1 MKRQLLTTRLS
12 QRSDSRS
19 SGTIVDDDATLPD
32 DVTIPDSPSLVG
44 SPPTSRRRI
53 QSTPPSYASVKTLK
67 WSPGDPIPIGGFE
80 PPRRNEIEQMMM
92 SLEDYNVGGGFGSG
106 LKTKSQKQNARK
118 TLRQKLKCLKPF

>member
-19 SGTIVDDDATLPD
+19 SGTIVDDATLAD

-53 QSTPPSYASVKTLK
+53 QNTPPSYVSVETLK

-80 PPRRNEIEQMMM
+80 PHSFHSSI
-92 SLEDYNVGGGFGSG
+92 
-106 LKTKSQKQNARK
+106 TRK
-118 TLRQKLKCLKPF
+118 LQEHPTLTAGIPKRISFLIRL

>member
-19 SGTIVDDDATLPD
+19 SGTIVDDATLAD

-53 QSTPPSYASVKTLK
+53 QNTPPSYASVKTLK

-80 PPRRNEIEQMMM
+80 PPRRSEIEQMMM
-92 SLEDYNVGGGFGSG
+92 GLEDYNVGGGFGCG
-106 LKTKSQKQNARK
+106 LKTKSQKQSARK
-118 TLRQKLKCLKPF
+118 TLRQKLKCLKTF

>member
-19 SGTIVDDDATLPD
+19 SGTIVDDATLAD
-32 DVTIPDSPSLVG
+32 DVTIPDSASLVN

-80 PPRRNEIEQMMM
+80 PPRRSEIEQMMM
-92 SLEDYNVGGGFGSG
+92 GLEDYNVGGGFEVD
-106 LKTKSQKQNARK
+106 
-118 TLRQKLKCLKPF
+118 

>member
-32 DVTIPDSPSLVG
+32 DVTIPDSASLVN
-44 SPPTSRRRI
+44 SPPTFRRRI

-67 WSPGDPIPIGGFE
+67 WSLW
-80 PPRRNEIEQMMM
+80 Q
-92 SLEDYNVGGGFGSG
+92 
-106 LKTKSQKQNARK
+106 
-118 TLRQKLKCLKPF
+118 

>member
-1 MKRQLLTTRLS
+1 MKRQLFTTRLS

-19 SGTIVDDDATLPD
+19 SGTIVDDATLAD
-32 DVTIPDSPSLVG
+32 DVTIPDSASLVN

-80 PPRRNEIEQMMM
+80 PPRRSEIEQMMM
-92 SLEDYNVGGGFGSG
+92 GLEDYNVGGGFGCG
-106 LKTKSQKQNARK
+106 LKTKSQKQSARK
-118 TLRQKLKCLKPF
+118 TLRQKLKCLKTF

>member
-19 SGTIVDDDATLPD
+19 SGTIVDDATLAD
-32 DVTIPDSPSLVG
+32 DVTIPDSASLG
-44 SPPTSRRRI
+44 NSPPTSRSRI

-80 PPRRNEIEQMMM
+80 PQRRSEIEQMMM
-92 SLEDYNVGGGFGSG
+92 GLEDYNVGGGFGCG
-106 LKTKSQKQNARK
+106 LKTKSQKQSARK
-118 TLRQKLKCLKPF
+118 TLRQKLKCLKTF